1 MDGAVFAQQ
10 HASGVGVV
18 IRDHE
23 GLVVAALSKKLWY
36 PLGPLEAEAKAME
49 EAVEFAWHVGI
60 RDAHFECDSILVS
73 DAVRGLT
80 IPQVSISNIIYGTC
94 HRLEVFCYVQ
104 FSHDKREGNKPAHI
118 LAQYAK
124 GLDSYV
130 TLGREK
136 SSSH

>member
-60 RDAHFECDSILVS
+60 RDVEY
-73 DAVRGLT
+73 
-80 IPQVSISNIIYGTC
+80 IICFFFYFLKYFGTTNT
-94 HRLEVFCYVQ
+94 F
-104 FSHDKREGNKPAHI
+104 FFFGFN
-118 LAQYAK
+118 
-124 GLDSYV
+124 
-130 TLGREK
+130 GRDQT
-136 SSSH
+136 